1 MKITFL
7 LVALTQSCSYK
18 QHKLTEKHL
27 NWPGKIEDS
36 TYELAMNDEFFFMVG
51 QNVDHISK
59 VDYEVVLLTKNSRP
73 MVIKLDLRIII
84 WSLQKKLA
92 IELVG

>member
-7 LVALTQSCSYK
+7 LVLLLHSCSYA
-18 QHKLTEKHL
+18 QHKLTEEYL
-27 NWPGKIEDS
+27 NWPGKIEGS
-36 TYELAMNDEFFFMVG
+36 THELAMNDEFFFMTG
-51 QNVDHISK
+51 QNMDHIAK